1 MNAPDYVVKSHV
13 YGKNPYDMFIVNY
26 NVDKDNDSFDT
37 ATIMEPSLD
46 DLNVSLGSKFIPMDE
61 IKQVMDELQSVG
73 NVKFTDDQILIF
85 AKDNLIRAIDD
96 YDTSKA
102 VNEFTFNGIPLWLDW
117 QERPRL
123 LNRFISEKTTGLKS
137 TTLWLGTKSI
147 VIPNID
153 DAIKLMYALECY
165 ASACFDNTSRHKANC
180 EALTDLEEVLNYDF
194 RTGYP
199 AKMNL

>member
-37 ATIMEPSLD
+37 ATIMEPSLE
-46 DLNVSLGSKFIPMDE
+46 DLNVSLGSKFIPMNE
-61 IKQVMDELQSVG
+61 VKQVMDELQSAG
-73 NVKFTDDQILIF
+73 NVNFTEDRMLIF

-199 AKMNL
+199 AKINL

>member
-37 ATIMEPSLD
+37 ATIMEPSLE
-46 DLNVSLGSKFIPMDE
+46 DLNVSLGSKFIPMNE
-61 IKQVMDELQSVG
+61 VKQVMDELQSAG
-73 NVKFTDDQILIF
+73 NVNFTEDRMLIF

-147 VIPNID
+147 VIPNIEIGR
-153 DAIKLMYALECY
+153 A
-165 ASACFDNTSRHKANC
+165 H
-180 EALTDLEEVLNYDF
+180 V
-194 RTGYP
+194 
-199 AKMNL
+199 